1 MNTPSADDS
10 AGASPPPSDRYASAK
25 TWGLRLLALGLLAA
39 AAWVIWRQLHH
50 LSWHE
55 LKHAFAAWGPW
66 RIGASI
72 AASLASYVCLAINEW
87 AGLRWAGARVPPWTI
102 FVGSFCL
109 NAFAHTLGTAV
120 VVGAAVRLKVYAA
133 QRVTLAEIVKVTAFT
148 NVSFSLGIAGIAGAG
163 LLITPA
169 WRLHAVHLAPEVARI
184 VGVALLLTIPA
195 YVILCACVRGVFS
208 LLKHQFVLPTWKW
221 AIAQV
226 VIGVV
231 DNVLTVL
238 IPWVLLPSKLIGFG
252 AFTGAFAVATVTGVV
267 SSVPAGAGVFESVL
281 LTLLPHVDRAPLAAA
296 FVGYRLFY
304 FIIPLAMAGLIL
316 ALMGRTPPREADAE
330 K

>member
-1 MNTPSADDS
+1 MD
-10 AGASPPPSDRYASAK
+10 ASPPDPAAPAPDRFALAK
-25 TWGLRLLALGLLAA
+25 RWGVRVLAVILLAA

-66 RIGASI
+66 RI
-72 AASLASYVCLAINEW
+72 AASVAAVIASYLCLAVNEW
-87 AGLRWAGARVPPWTI
+87 AGLRWAGARVPPLTTLL
-102 FVGSFCL
+102 GSFVL
-109 NAFAHTLGTAV
+109 NAFAHSLGTAV

-133 QRVTLAEIVKVTAFT
+133 LRVSLVEIVNVTAFT
-148 NVSFSLGIAGIAGAG
+148 NVSFSLGMAGIAGGG
-163 LLITPA
+163 LLAAPA
-169 WRLHAVHLAPEVARI
+169 WRLHAVHLPPEIARV
-184 VGVALLLTIPA
+184 VGVVLLLSIPA
-195 YVILCACVRGVFS
+195 YVVLCASVRGILSV
-208 LLKHQFVLPTWKW
+208 LGHQFVLPTWKW
-221 AIAQV
+221 AVAQV

-238 IPWVLLPSKLIGFG
+238 IPWVLLPTNLIGLS

-267 SSVPAGAGVFESVL
+267 SSVPGGAGVFESVL

-304 FIIPLAMAGLIL
+304 FLIPLGMAGLML
-316 ALMGRTPPREADAE
+316 AAMGRRPPSEE